1 MNSPLLRDFFRANT
15 LPLPLPHLFHS
26 TSTRWI
32 GLDKAVVQP
41 LKQVVRRSLIRGFKD
56 DYYHVDADV
65 VLLEG
70 EIHVR
75 TKPVSTTVQLLHTYM
90 VSANAL
96 HSSERGA
103 CSSRKI
109 NHALNTQ
116 VWPFMHSYHPRQ
128 SWPSVKYLLR
138 ACAN

>member
-1 MNSPLLRDFFRANT
+1 MISPLLRDFFRANHP
-15 LPLPLPHLFHS
+15 PLRLFHS

-41 LKQVVRRSLIRGFKD
+41 LKQFVRRSLIRGFKD

-65 VLLEG
+65 VLLDG

-75 TKPVSTTVQLLHTYM
+75 TKPVSTTVQLSHTYM

-96 HSSERGA
+96 HSAERGA